1 MPGGESSHAE
11 RAGSK
16 RYHHHRYE
24 EDVSILEGEEA
35 SWRGRRGRSGDS
47 GAAVVVAPELSIA
60 KLMLVSLALVGVQF
74 TWSVE
79 LAFGTPYLLEL
90 GLSKSLTALVWLAG
104 PLSGLLVQPIV
115 GVYSD
120 LCTSQLGRR
129 RPFIIGGGIIVLVS
143 VFSIAF
149 SREISMFFFGLKDG
163 DEITVPVVN
172 VTILIAVTGFYL
184 LDFSINCV
192 QAMCRALIVD
202 VCTLDQQDAG
212 NAWAGRMLGIGNIIG
227 YFVGYLDLP
236 RWFPFLGSKQI
247 QPLCAIAILVFVIT
261 VGVTCVTT
269 IEIPIKPATNQRR
282 EKGWIMWIKPLWSIA
297 KAFGRL
303 PAPVQSICNVQ
314 LFAWIGW
321 FSFLFYSTT
330 WIGEHAPQ
338 TTNTEAG
345 GTLHARQ
352 HGGGG
357 DNSEGTRM
365 GSFALLVNSI
375 IGLVALAILPIITD
389 RARAISI
396 ASGDSVGSEMVDIAV
411 LDESDVDR
419 LIWGGETGYTVRRT
433 KWLSWLTIL
442 FSTRLWASLPR
453 VWALSLFFYT
463 LLMMSTLLANG
474 LWGASVVVAL
484 SGIPYA
490 ITTWI
495 PFTLLGEYISSTY
508 AKPDP
513 RGISKRRDGYQT
525 VGMLD
530 DEESGA
536 SSSDRGPR
544 HRSIASDS
552 DGEHVGSG
560 RVSGGNS
567 ETRDSNV
574 ELNAGMVIGIHN
586 IYIVLPQFVS
596 TSMNAII
603 FAIFQAAAGDREGGD
618 RDYDPVGWVMRIGG
632 LFAFV
637 GAFVALRVVQAV
649 A

>member
-1 MPGGESSHAE
+1 MPGGETSHAV
-11 RAGSK
+11 GSK

-35 SWRGRRGRSGDS
+35 SWRGRRGRSRDS
-47 GAAVVVAPELSIA
+47 GADAVFAQELSIV

-120 LCTSQLGRR
+120 LCTSRLGRR
-129 RPFIIGGGIIVLVS
+129 RPFIIGGGVIVIVS
-143 VFSIAF
+143 VFCIAF
-149 SREISMFFFGLKDG
+149 SREISMFFFGIRNS
-163 DEITVPVVN
+163 DEITVPVAN
-172 VTILIAVTGFYL
+172 LTILIAVTGFYL

-202 VCTLDQQDAG
+202 VCPLDQQDAG
-212 NAWAGRMLGIGNIIG
+212 NAWAGRMLGIGNIVG

-247 QPLCAIAILVFVIT
+247 QPLCAIAILFFVFT
-261 VGVTCVTT
+261 VCATCVTT
-269 IEIPIKPATNQRR
+269 IEIPIKVAPSQRR
-282 EKGWIMWIKPLWSIA
+282 EKGWVMWIKPLWSIA
-297 KAFGRL
+297 KTFGRL

-338 TTNTEAG
+338 KTNGGAG
-345 GTLHARQ
+345 GTLYARQ

-365 GSFALLVNSI
+365 GSLALLVNSI

-389 RARAISI
+389 RARNISI
-396 ASGDSVGSEMVDIAV
+396 ASGDSVGTGIVDIAV
-411 LDESDVDR
+411 LDDSDVDR
-419 LIWGGETGYTVRRT
+419 LLWGGETGFTVPRT
-433 KWLSWLTIL
+433 KWLSLLTLL

-453 VWALSLFFYT
+453 VWALSLFFYAG
-463 LLMMSTLLANG
+463 LMMSTLLAND

-495 PFTLLGEYISSTY
+495 PFTLLGEYISSSY

-525 VGMLD
+525 VGTLD
-530 DEESGA
+530 DEESDA
-536 SSSDRGPR
+536 SSSDRGQR
-544 HRSIASDS
+544 HRTTASDS
-552 DGEHVGSG
+552 EGGHIGTG
-560 RVSGGNS
+560 RESRGHS

-586 IYIVLPQFVS
+586 IYIVLPQFLS
-596 TSMNAII
+596 TLMNAVV

-632 LFAFV
+632 IFAFI
-637 GAFVALRVVQAV
+637 GAFVALRVVQVV